1 MIQGDKMPTIT
12 ELTKDQ
18 CHFALTD
25 SVEPNRYGIAQGS
38 RTQGVKRIGDVP
50 LGDSYPHLFCGE
62 PVAGEGEPY
71 CCKHKRLCHR
81 GPGKHVRSLEEMIY
95 ATDDTMHRIGRGRIV
110 DGKGLSY
117 VHGQRESDNTMPLD
131 EAVRRGEAA

>member
-62 PVAGEGEPY
+62 PVSPEGGPY
-71 CCKHKRLCHR
+71 CCKHKKICHR
-81 GPGKHVRSLEEMIY
+81 GLGKHVRSLEEMMY
-95 ATDDTMHRIGRGRIV
+95 ATDDSMQRVGRGRTADA
-110 DGKGLSY
+110 DGRSHFVAG
-117 VHGQRESDNTMPLD
+117 RESDNTMPLD
-131 EAVRRGEAA
+131 EAVRRGEVA